1 MKHYEL
7 LFVVK
12 PTLTEEEVKA
22 KFDFIKGVMEKN
34 GCEIKAVKDMGV
46 RKLAYEIE
54 KYERGH
60 YFVLY
65 YTAAPSSLEEI
76 LRNLRLTEEI
86 IRFLN
91 MKFEKKKEI
100 AQWEKMVKATTDK
113 KEAKPVK
120 TEAPKEEAPKEEP
133 KAEEPKTEEVKVEVA
148 KEETPAPVEEAKT
161 EETPAK
167 DAE

>member
-12 PTLTEEEVKA
+12 PTLTQEETTA
-22 KFDFIKGVMEKN
+22 KFDFIKSVLENN

-54 KYERGH
+54 KFERGH

-65 YTAAPSSLEEI
+65 FTAPPSSIEEI

-91 MKFEKKKEI
+91 VKFEKKKEI
-100 AQWEKMVKATTDK
+100 AQWEKLAKAASEK
-113 KEAKPVK
+113 KEEKAPAKAEVK
-120 TEAPKEEAPKEEP
+120 TEAPKEEAAPAKEEP
-133 KAEEPKTEEVKVEVA
+133 K
-148 KEETPAPVEEAKT
+148 EEAAPEKS
-161 EETPAK
+161 
-167 DAE
+167 AE

>member
-12 PTLTEEEVKA
+12 PTLTEEEMKA
-22 KFDFIKGVMEKN
+22 KFDFIKGVVEKN
-34 GCEIKAVKDMGV
+34 GCEIKAVKDMGI

-54 KYERGH
+54 KHERGH

-65 YTAAPSSLEEI
+65 FIGAPSAMDEI

-91 MKFEKKKEI
+91 VKFEKKKEI
-100 AQWEKMVKATTDK
+100 AQWEKLAKAASEK
-113 KEAKPVK
+113 KEEKQAPKAGPKVE
-120 TEAPKEEAPKEEP
+120 TPAVEAPKVEETPVE
-133 KAEEPKTEEVKVEVA
+133 EEPKTEEE
-148 KEETPAPVEEAKT
+148 APK
-161 EETPAK
+161 K

>member
-12 PTLTEEEVKA
+12 PTLTQEETTA
-22 KFDFIKGVMEKN
+22 KFDFIKSVLEKN

-54 KYERGH
+54 KFERGH

-65 YTAAPSSLEEI
+65 FTAPPSSIEEI

-91 MKFEKKKEI
+91 VKFEKKKEI
-100 AQWEKMVKATTDK
+100 AQWEKLVKATSETKDGK
-113 KEAKPVK
+113 SSAKSEEKV
-120 TEAPKEEAPKEEP
+120 EAPKEEEATQEEP
-133 KAEEPKTEEVKVEVA
+133 KQEITVEG
-148 KEETPAPVEEAKT
+148 EEAPKKD
-161 EETPAK
+161 EE
-167 DAE
+167 

>member
-12 PTLTEEEVKA
+12 PTLTEEEMKA
-22 KFDFIKGVMEKN
+22 KFDFIKGVVESN
-34 GCEIKAVKDMGV
+34 GCEIKAVKDMGI

-54 KYERGH
+54 KHERGH
-60 YFVLY
+60 YYVLY
-65 YTAAPSSLEEI
+65 FVGAPSALEEI

-91 MKFEKKKEI
+91 VKFEKKKEI
-100 AQWEKMVKATTDK
+100 AQWEKLAKAASER
-113 KEAKPVK
+113 KEEKTAPKAEPKVETPKAEEAPVVEETPVK
-120 TEAPKEEAPKEEP
+120 EETKTEEEAPK
-133 KAEEPKTEEVKVEVA
+133 
-148 KEETPAPVEEAKT
+148 
-161 EETPAK
+161 K

>member
-1 MKHYEL
+1 MRHYEL

-22 KFDFIKGVMEKN
+22 KFDFVKGVMEKN
-34 GCEIKAVKDMGV
+34 GCEIATVQDMGV

-54 KYERGH
+54 KFERGH

-65 YTAAPSSLEEI
+65 YKASPAAIEEI

-91 MKFEKKKEI
+91 VKYISKKEI
-100 AQWEKMVKATTDK
+100 ANWEKLAKNNAEKIESAKAAAEEK
-113 KEAKPVK
+113 A
-120 TEAPKEEAPKEEP
+120 EEAPK
-133 KAEEPKTEEVKVEVA
+133 A
-148 KEETPAPVEEAKT
+148 EETPAPQS
-161 EETPAK
+161 
-167 DAE
+167 AE

>member
-12 PTLTEEEVKA
+12 PTLTEEEMKA
-22 KFDFIKGVMEKN
+22 KFDFIKNVVETN
-34 GCEIKAVKDMGV
+34 GCEIKAVNDMGI

-54 KYERGH
+54 KHERGH

-65 YTAAPSSLEEI
+65 FTAEPSALEEI

-86 IRFLN
+86 LRFLN
-91 MKFEKKKEI
+91 VKFEKKKEI
-100 AQWEKMVKATTDK
+100 AQWEKLAKAAA
-113 KEAKPVK
+113 AKS
-120 TEAPKEEAPKEEP
+120 APKVEPKVETPVVETPAVEAP
-133 KAEEPKTEEVKVEVA
+133 KAEE
-148 KEETPAPVEEAKT
+148 APVEEAPKAEEAPT
-161 EETPAK
+161 EEAPKK